1 MEIFLFDY
9 GNKLMAP
16 EYQFAKYLLI
26 DTAYIDA
33 SFIAA
38 RE

>member
-9 GNKLMAP
+9 DNKLMAP
-16 EYQFAKYLLI
+16 ECQFAKYPLI
-26 DTAYIDA
+26 DAAYIDA